1 MKLRDIT
8 NSECDVRKYMSI
20 EIPDEVRYELENWD
34 YDVDDVL
41 GQARIYIDGHKL
53 DDEIIPFNVEKHLEL
68 NSNQQIVLEWLKSQ
82 GKRRP
87 IMTIA
92 DFADAYY
99 GLEGAPVAPLEI
111 LSSYEQLSDDEVY
124 QLLAAFA
131 EWGKKEVAE

>member
-8 NSECDVRKYMSI
+8 NSKCDVRKYMSI
-20 EIPDEVRYELENWD
+20 EVSDEARYELENWG

-41 GQARIYIDGHKL
+41 RQARIYIDGHKL
-53 DDEIIPFNVEKHLEL
+53 DDEIIPFNVEKNLEL
-68 NSNQQIVLEWLKSQ
+68 NPNQQVVLEWLKVQ

-99 GLEGAPVAPLEI
+99 GLEGAPTVPLEI
-111 LSSYEQLSDDEVY
+111 LSSYEQLSDSETY
-124 QLLAAFA
+124 QVLAAFA

>member
-53 DDEIIPFNVEKHLEL
+53 DDKIIPFNVEKHLEL
-68 NSNQQIVLEWLKSQ
+68 NSNQQIVLEWLKEEKKFRERYIDIDPFQSSLYWYFEGDEETNLFDDKERLSQ
-82 GKRRP
+82 
-87 IMTIA
+87 
-92 DFADAYY
+92 
-99 GLEGAPVAPLEI
+99 LEFLQV
-111 LSSYEQLSDDEVY
+111 
-124 QLLAAFA
+124 LAAFA
-131 EWGKKEVAE
+131 EWGKEEVSE